1 MSSQASVRS
10 IDALK
15 EFRVALA
22 LYGEDTV
29 EALGAV
35 ESQLRRT
42 LRWLQDER
50 PVYWQ
55 EQIKRRTEKVQQ
67 AKAELF
73 KKKLQQ
79 KPDYKPAMSEQVENL
94 RKAEASLADAQK
106 RLTMVRKWQ
115 PAFKQAALEYHGS
128 VQRLKT
134 LATNDVPSAVNLLT
148 RIIES
153 LEAYLQVAPP
163 SLASLAASP
172 GSMAMA
178 SAEFLSI
185 ATATIAEEEAA
196 EAARA
201 QNPSE
206 NTTEVESPEM
216 PFADEVAPL
225 SERSSD

>member
-1 MSSQASVRS
+1 MSSQTSVQS

-35 ESQLRRT
+35 EAHVRRT

-55 EQIKRRTEKVQQ
+55 EQIKRRSEKLQQ

-79 KPDYKPAMSEQVENL
+79 KPDYKPAMSEQIDNV
-94 RKAEASLADAQK
+94 RKAEASLEDAHK

-128 VQRLKT
+128 IQRLKT
-134 LATNDVPSAVNLLT
+134 LANNDVPSAVNLLT
-148 RIIES
+148 RIIDS
-153 LEAYLQVAPP
+153 LEAYVQVAPP

-172 GSMAMA
+172 GSTMA

-185 ATATIAEEEAA
+185 ATTAIAEEAAA
-196 EAARA
+196 EAAKA
-201 QNPSE
+201 HDQPE
-206 NTTEVESPEM
+206 TPTPVESLET
-216 PFADEVAPL
+216 PFDDEAPPR
-225 SERSSD
+225 SEPARD

>member
-1 MSSQASVRS
+1 MSSQTSVQS

-35 ESQLRRT
+35 ESRVRRT
-42 LRWLQDER
+42 FRWLQEER

-55 EQIKRRTEKVQQ
+55 EQIKRRSEKVQQ
-67 AKAELF
+67 AKAEVF

-79 KPDYKPAMSEQVENL
+79 KPDYKPAMSEQIENL
-94 RKAEASLADAQK
+94 RKAEASLEDAQK

-128 VQRLKT
+128 IQRLKS
-134 LATNDVPSAVNLLT
+134 LANNDIPGAIALLS
-148 RIIES
+148 RIIDS

-172 GSMAMA
+172 GSAMA
-178 SAEFLSI
+178 PADFLSI
-185 ATATIAEEEAA
+185 ATTAIAEEEAT
-196 EAARA
+196 EAAKA
-201 QNPSE
+201 QNPATNPDDSVE
-206 NTTEVESPEM
+206 N
-216 PFADEVAPL
+216 PFADEAPPSAKPL
-225 SERSSD
+225 AD